1 MANCSTAQKG
11 MHERLRTDAFSDD
24 RPKSAIFTLFSW
36 IRMFSGFK
44 SRWIIPWSCRYAS
57 PFSNYV

>member
-1 MANCSTAQKG
+1 
-11 MHERLRTDAFSDD
+11 MHERLRNDAFSDD